1 VPSRSASPTT
11 KPPVAVHPQRFPQS
25 RAWTIEEVFARLALP
40 VDAGNL
46 DDSTDPE
53 RPVLLYDRREPL
65 THTGI
70 MHDTVGDIGTARR
83 LAVIAGAVQRTI
95 LT

>member
-1 VPSRSASPTT
+1 
-11 KPPVAVHPQRFPQS
+11 
-25 RAWTIEEVFARLALP
+25 
-40 VDAGNL
+40 
-46 DDSTDPE
+46 
-53 RPVLLYDRREPL
+53 
-65 THTGI
+65 